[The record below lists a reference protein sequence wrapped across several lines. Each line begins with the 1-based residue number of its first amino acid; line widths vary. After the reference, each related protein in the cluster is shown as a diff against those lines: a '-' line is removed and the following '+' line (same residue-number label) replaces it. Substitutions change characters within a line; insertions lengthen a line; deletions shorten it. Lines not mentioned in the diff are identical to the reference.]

1 MAELGQ
7 SPGLLSP
14 GHGSCCWP
22 GYRCLHS
29 PSAMLDADGVDPQRL
44 HILAIGVAL
53 PGAEVGAE
61 LARKLLAEGVEPG
74 HVVGIVE
81 NEQALVVVQEDAH
94 LVKLVTDVEPRPGLG
109 AGAVLVAVVHY
120 DAVEAAARLD
130 LDAALAARGLVC
142 QTDHP
147 LGLLCHHHFPV
158 VNATT
163 EGLRAQH

>member
-1 MAELGQ
+1 M
-7 SPGLLSP
+7 
-14 GHGSCCWP
+14 
-22 GYRCLHS
+22 
-29 PSAMLDADGVDPQRL
+29 
-44 HILAIGVAL
+44 AL
-53 PGAEVGAE
+53 PRAEVGAE
-61 LARKLLAEGVEPG
+61 LARELLAKGVEPG
-74 HVVGIVE
+74 HVVSVVE

-94 LVKLVTDVEPRPGLG
+94 LVKLIADVEPRPGLS

-120 DAVEAAARLD
+120 DAVEAAAGLD

-163 EGLRAQH
+163 EGLGAQH